1 MVVGG
6 VPVGEVPPDRGQVPD
21 ERVGDHP
28 AGIRED
34 REPPPDQVGGL
45 ELRLADEG
53 ADDERA
59 VPLGD
64 RPEPGDPVEVDHVAR
79 GREPELHQG
88 DEALTAREDLRVA
101 AEPAEQRDGVLE
113 GGRAVILEGR
123 RNHARPPSAGNRWTG
138 GEADCRP
145 ILGATPGPVKGR
157 LGDGRRRS
165 APGHLAS
172 RWVHR
177 RRKAAGGP
185 IGRSVGV
192 PSGPSRGVSD
202 DGQLGRRPAR
212 EELAPR
218 RRHDD
223 VLLVHHEPARHAG
236 RGRAG

>member
-6 VPVGEVPPDRGQVPD
+6 VPVGEVPPDRGQVAD

-34 REPPPDQVGGL
+34 GKPPPDQVGGL
-45 ELRLADEG
+45 ELRLADERP
-53 ADDERA
+53 DDERA

-123 RNHARPPSAGNRWTG
+123 RNHARPPSAGNQWTG

-145 ILGATPGPVKGR
+145 ILGAAPGPVKGR
-157 LGDGRRRS
+157 LGR
-165 APGHLAS
+165 P
-172 RWVHR
+172 
-177 RRKAAGGP
+177 
-185 IGRSVGV
+185 
-192 PSGPSRGVSD
+192 PSRLPAFPPVSA
-202 DGQLGRRPAR
+202 RPR
-212 EELAPR
+212 G
-218 RRHDD
+218 H
-223 VLLVHHEPARHAG
+223 
-236 RGRAG
+236 GRAPEILGLAGNVRRWAARPPPGA